1 MAQRLVCCNRTVIV
15 CGVALGRT
23 KSNRRQKDTDWQE
36 EQVAEADH
44 ELDSYLAALTP
55 EEDVESTGSGRR
67 FGNSQVYQ
75 LRLPLLANER
85 LKELAAKHG
94 TSPAALARDWVLQHL
109 TEPDGSIQEP
119 TSTREPT
126 TDAALPGSAHAAQH
140 GHGAQHG
147 AAGGTMRTA
156 DAPGAMPEEH
166 AWPEQDFG
174 LETQPAYP
182 PVAPGA
188 APTRAWNENRLPA
201 TEQTE
206 EITIPHGQLGR

>member
-1 MAQRLVCCNRTVIV
+1 M
-15 CGVALGRT
+15 ALGRA
-23 KSNRRQKDTDWQE
+23 KSNRRQKDTDWQD

-85 LKELAAKHG
+85 LKELAAKQG

-109 TEPDGSIQEP
+109 AEPDGSLQEP
-119 TSTREPT
+119 TNEAAPPRSAHSGQPTTTATVRT
-126 TDAALPGSAHAAQH
+126 TDAPG
-140 GHGAQHG
+140 G
-147 AAGGTMRTA
+147 
-156 DAPGAMPEEH
+156 MPEEH

-174 LETQPAYP
+174 VETRPAQP
-182 PVAPGA
+182 PVNPDGA
-188 APTRAWNENRLPA
+188 HTRTWSGNRLPDP
-201 TEQTE
+201 EQTE

>member
-1 MAQRLVCCNRTVIV
+1 M
-15 CGVALGRT
+15 ALGRT
-23 KSNRRQKDTDWQE
+23 KSNRRQKDTDWPE
-36 EQVAEADH
+36 EQVAEADQ

-85 LKELAAKHG
+85 LKELAAKQG

-119 TSTREPT
+119 TSTREPA
-126 TDAALPGSAHAAQH
+126 TDAALPGSGHAAQH
-140 GHGAQHG
+140 SATD
-147 AAGGTMRTA
+147 GTMRTA

-174 LETQPAYP
+174 LETQPAHL
-182 PVAPGA
+182 PVAPEA
-188 APTRAWNENRLPA
+188 APTRAWDGNRLPA
-201 TEQTE
+201 EQTE